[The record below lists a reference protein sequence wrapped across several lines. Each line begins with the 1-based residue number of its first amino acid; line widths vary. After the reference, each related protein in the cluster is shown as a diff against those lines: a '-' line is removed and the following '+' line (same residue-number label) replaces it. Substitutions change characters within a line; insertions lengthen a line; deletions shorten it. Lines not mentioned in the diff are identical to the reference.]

1 MYKRQA
7 PGPAVQAE
15 PIPTTNP
22 QAQVTKMAFAWS
34 KDQTPSNYY
43 YYSGHPLSTSAL
55 LRLGG
60 GSGRRFGS
68 CLGHPECGH
77 SVAMGTGRGSLG
89 STRYT
94 QANQGTKKGPTLQT
108 LFSKETGD
116 PPVRPVAPG
125 GARWCPVQRCKP
137 SRFRPPTLTRRS
149 PRWHSLGQRTKLPQ
163 TTTTTLG
170 TPCLPRLYSGS
181 GEAPGDDLG
190 AVWGTQSVAIV

>member
-1 MYKRQA
+1 M
-7 PGPAVQAE
+7 PGLATQAE

-22 QAQVTKMAFAWS
+22 HAQVTKMAFAWS
-34 KDQTPSNYY
+34 KDQTASNYYYYYYY

-89 STRYT
+89 SNRYT

-108 LFSKETGD
+108 
-116 PPVRPVAPG
+116 
-125 GARWCPVQRCKP
+125 
-137 SRFRPPTLTRRS
+137 
-149 PRWHSLGQRTKLPQ
+149 
-163 TTTTTLG
+163 
-170 TPCLPRLYSGS
+170 
-181 GEAPGDDLG
+181 
-190 AVWGTQSVAIV
+190 